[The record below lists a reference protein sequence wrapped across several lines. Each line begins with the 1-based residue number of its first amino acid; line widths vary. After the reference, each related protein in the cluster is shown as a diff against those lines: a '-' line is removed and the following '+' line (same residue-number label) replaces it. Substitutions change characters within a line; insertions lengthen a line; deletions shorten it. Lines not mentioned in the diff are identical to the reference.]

1 MANALDRLFTYA
13 RAASARP
20 LENFTTE
27 ALAIAILADP
37 KPFFAALRGVPGIE
51 VTGDRVGDV
60 KTQVHVGGG
69 IVDLELTLE
78 AGKILWI
85 EIKAHAG
92 EHGNQIER
100 YIEAAKTHPG
110 RPLVMMLSKR
120 PLRADVPT
128 LRWNHLRDEM
138 AKAEHIRWKDLKQF
152 VERQRMADDFDN
164 PITLQEFAA
173 TREARNLPGKVARLA
188 REFFEA
194 CPATKVLDFPNP
206 GPDMQRVLGQ
216 QYQWH
221 GRWVVVSKSYP
232 HVIFGLIPDKDD
244 PERAARLSLSVEF
257 KPADSSG
264 RDTVFA
270 IANENGLSDT
280 WQRSL
285 AGWSNLQATM
295 PIEGSLDREA
305 ALTWLCARFDELQAA
320 TVLEAIARPR

>member
-1 MANALDRLFTYA
+1 MTNALDRLFTYA
-13 RAASARP
+13 RATSARP

-37 KPFFAALRGVPGIE
+37 KPFFAALRGVEGIE
-51 VTGDRVGDV
+51 VTSDRVEDV
-60 KTQVHVGGG
+60 KTQVHVGVG
-69 IVDLELTLE
+69 IVDLEITLQ

-92 EHGNQIER
+92 EHGNQIAR
-100 YIEAAKTHPG
+100 YIEAANAHPG
-110 RPLVMMLSKR
+110 RPRVMMLCKR
-120 PLRADVPT
+120 QIVPGVPT
-128 LRWNHLRDEM
+128 LRWNQLRDEM
-138 AKAEHIRWKDLKQF
+138 ATAEHIRWKDLKQF
-152 VERQRMADDFDN
+152 VEGQRMADDFDN

-194 CPATKVLDFPNP
+194 RPATKALGFPNP

-232 HVIFGLIPDKDD
+232 HVIFGLIPDKND
-244 PERAARLSLSVEF
+244 PERAARLALLVEF

-270 IANENGLSDT
+270 IANENNLSDA

-295 PIEGSLDREA
+295 PIEATLDRKT
-305 ALTWLCARFDELQAA
+305 ALHWLCARFDELEAA
-320 TVLEAIARPR
+320 KVLAAIAQPR

>member
-13 RAASARP
+13 RATSARP

-37 KPFFAALRGVPGIE
+37 KPFYAALRGVEGIE
-51 VTGDRVGDV
+51 LTSDRFEDV
-60 KTQVHVGGG
+60 KTQVHVGEG

-100 YIEAAKTHPG
+100 YIKAAKTHPG

-138 AKAEHIRWKDLKQF
+138 ANAEHIRWKDLKQF

-194 CPATKVLDFPNP
+194 RPATKPLGFPSP

-295 PIEGSLDREA
+295 PIEGTLDRKD
-305 ALTWLCARFDELQAA
+305 ALDWLCARFDELQAA
-320 TVLEAIARPR
+320 KVLEAIARPR